1 VSPGKAR
8 WLITPKVLTLT
19 LLLAVLFDPV
29 SAIQKSEPV
38 KGTLL
43 ALVDTSSSMDVADD
57 YRQPRTARARQIV
70 QRWQRALPAE
80 IRLEELEFDTTIHK
94 PGPPP
99 GPAMRGTDLAGCL
112 LALSERADLASYL
125 GVVLLTDGGDEQIE
139 TTALPKAPLY
149 IVGTGT
155 DPSTWNDLAITD
167 AQCPPE
173 AEKDVDFEITAD
185 LRARAGHGLGFAEK
199 AAHARVLLER
209 ATGSGSSE
217 KALERGAG
225 ILPAPP
231 SPATG
236 GNAWEKVLEQP
247 LDLSN
252 LRARARLPV
261 KCAQTGLQ
269 HYRLTALPLAG
280 ELSSLNNSRLLTVN
294 VQKKSLRV
302 LYFTRELGQEFK
314 MLRNELGRDPGISFT
329 ALFRTSGD
337 RFTLQGDRRAGDD
350 PLSAGLPSTK
360 QGLEAYDAIIIGSF
374 PAEDCAPRQMQAL
387 IQFVE
392 NGGALIFLGGEESF
406 GRGGY
411 AQTSL
416 ATLFPWRL
424 SDREPEPAHESV
436 GVHVPPMGAGHPILA
451 TVEDILARSS
461 ATLDAVNLVSELKP
475 GATALLDAR
484 LGARE
489 LAIVAIQPFG
499 KGKVLAIASNTLW
512 KWATQPEPLRSA
524 YGLFWRQAIR
534 NLTGKTEGG
543 QNLSV
548 RFDKDFY
555 RPGEQAA
562 VEIRA
567 PGARA
572 DALRFTASLA
582 ISDQAAP
589 VRPPERGAGIL
600 PAASPAGRDQAA
612 PVSVEPLPGQNQ
624 AWQAKLR
631 FRQRGEYMFRLV
643 AYQGERVL
651 ETFEKNLAIAPLL
664 SEGSRLELDEPFLQQ
679 LAQRGGGA
687 YFREADAD
695 QLLQRIGGRHARRA
709 ILQESSLVEAG
720 PWLLLALL
728 ALLVAEWMLRRKMG
742 LF

>member
-1 VSPGKAR
+1 MSSAGLAVLQWHPHLGGLWCAVLFGGASAWLWFLYRRLLRRLPPAKAR
-8 WLITPKVLTLT
+8 WLITPKLLALV
-19 LLLAVLFDPV
+19 LLLVILFDPV

-38 KGTLL
+38 KGNLL
-43 ALVDTSSSMDVADD
+43 ALVDSSSSMDVADD
-57 YRQPRTARARQIV
+57 YRQPRVARARQIV

-80 IRLEELEFDTTIHK
+80 IRVEELDFDTTIHK
-94 PGPPP
+94 PGPAP
-99 GPAMRGTDLAGCL
+99 GAALRGTDLAGCL
-112 LALSERADLASYL
+112 LALSERADIASCL

-149 IVGTGT
+149 VVGTGT

-167 AQCPPE
+167 VQCPVA

-185 LRARAGHGLGFAEK
+185 LQARAGHGMGFAERV
-199 AAHARVLLER
+199 AHPRLLLEH
-209 ATGSGSSE
+209 ATGSNS
-217 KALERGAG
+217 
-225 ILPAPP
+225 
-231 SPATG
+231 
-236 GNAWEKVLEQP
+236 WEKVLEQAP
-247 LDLSN
+247 DLSN

-269 HYRLTALPLAG
+269 HYRLTALALPG
-280 ELSSLNNSRLLTVN
+280 ELSALNNSRLLTVN

-314 MLRNELGRDPGISFT
+314 MLRSELGRDPGISFT
-329 ALFRTSGD
+329 ALFRTTGE
-337 RFTLQGDRRAGDD
+337 RFVLQGDRRPADEA
-350 PLSAGLPSTK
+350 LAAGLPSTR
-360 QGLEAYDAIIIGSF
+360 QGLEAFDAIILGSF
-374 PAEDCAPRQMQAL
+374 PAQDCAPRQMQAL

-392 NGGALIFLGGEESF
+392 NGGTLIFLGGEESF

-416 ATLFPWRL
+416 APLFPWSL
-424 SDREPEPAHESV
+424 SDREPEPAHETV
-436 GVHVPPMGAGHPILA
+436 TVRVPPMGAGHPILA

-484 LGARE
+484 LGTRE
-489 LAIVAIQPFG
+489 LALVAIQPFG
-499 KGKVLAIASNTLW
+499 KGKVLGIASNTLW
-512 KWATQPEPLRSA
+512 KWAAQPEPLRSA
-524 YGLFWRQAIR
+524 YGLFWRQSIR

-567 PGARA
+567 PGARP
-572 DALRFTASLA
+572 DPLRFAASLA
-582 ISDQAAP
+582 IQ
-589 VRPPERGAGIL
+589 
-600 PAASPAGRDQAA
+600 DQAA
-612 PVSVEPLPGQNQ
+612 PVSVEPLPGQIQ
-624 AWQAKLR
+624 TWQAKLR
-631 FRQRGEYMFRLV
+631 FRERGEYVFRLV

-651 ETFEKNLAIAPLL
+651 ETYEKNLAIAPLL
-664 SEGSRLELDEPFLQQ
+664 SEGSRLEVDEPFLQQ

-687 YFREADAD
+687 YFRETDAD
-695 QLLQRIGGRHARRA
+695 QLLQRIGGRHARRVT
-709 ILQESSLVEAG
+709 LQESSLVEAG
-720 PWLLLALL
+720 PWFLLALL
-728 ALLVAEWMLRRKMG
+728 ALLVFEWILRRKMS